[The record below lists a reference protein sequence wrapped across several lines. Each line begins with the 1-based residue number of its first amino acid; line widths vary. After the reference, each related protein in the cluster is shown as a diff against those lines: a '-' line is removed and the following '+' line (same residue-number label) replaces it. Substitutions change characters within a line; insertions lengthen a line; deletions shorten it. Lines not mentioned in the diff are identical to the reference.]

1 MGKHRPSDV
10 PEETDGSAQ
19 TQVVQAEKKSA
30 TEGPDVDQIESKVRI
45 GAKLSA
51 ITLLVTQ
58 IVSFV
63 QTFLLAN
70 FLSPVELGIFA
81 AGTVLTGFLVSVSEG
96 GLRLALV
103 QREDDIEDAADT
115 VFWVTLATGVLL
127 ALGAVA
133 VAPLIG
139 SYYTDA
145 SDVIASIAALTAGTL
160 VLHSLTN
167 VPDGLMQRQ
176 LNFKRRVI
184 VDPARVIGYAT
195 VTTTLAAMGWGVWSM
210 VVGQYVSMGIW
221 VVLTWYL
228 AKWRPGIGRPSYKLW
243 REMARFAFPL
253 MIEGLAERIR
263 TIAENALVGRL
274 SNADLGHYRQAQRL
288 SQIPAL
294 AVVQIGS
301 YILFPAFSRLAKQPE
316 RLKKSFLSAMQLSW
330 LFSIAVAALIFAL
343 GEPAVVIVLGEK
355 WRESGIAMVAMAG
368 YGVGIA
374 LQAAGSEVIKAAG
387 RPQLLNWTTA
397 ISLVCGIGMLAALL
411 PLGLI
416 GVGIAMSVTEMV
428 LGIVIVGLTRV
439 VLPFSVGRLLW
450 MLVPPTIA
458 AGVAAV
464 ASWYLETTF
473 VQAESFG
480 RLLGFAVLLGE
491 ILLFFVMFLVALAV
505 VAPHLVKR
513 AVGGVM
519 AKLGRGGDTDEDEED
534 DDEEEDE
541 DVDSG
546 EVLVPRRRPTFDFDQ
561 PTMLL
566 PVYSVDDTMEIRLR
580 GARQP
585 QRPMPPMPPRRPRR
599 PQPPPP
605 SLRTA
610 HLETQAL
617 PAQSAAAPPT
627 EAMPKQDA
635 PQQPD
640 PRTQAIPQQKAPA
653 PKAGPD
659 EPVPPTGRRSREA
672 PIDARADAPDDSFPP
687 RRPAPE
693 TGERPLPRRRPGDE
707 APRFG
712 PPPRRA
718 GVSGE
723 RPVPRR
729 DDDLDDLDPE
739 RSGEHPPSRP
749 SGGAPAPG
757 RRRRLD
763 ADDEPGLAPRFG
775 SAPRGPD
782 SDEHALPPRRPG
794 SPTVAQPAP
803 QMPPQSGR
811 RRLEP
816 DDSDEHLLPPRRPG
830 SPTVAQPIPPSPQ
843 SGRRRWEP
851 EDSDERPL
859 HPGAPTVGQPIQQ
872 PPPGRRRLAEPDG
885 EPLGP
890 SRAGP
895 SGERPVRP
903 PAPGENG
910 VPRRPMP
917 SRGPSGERH
926 VPPRGPVSGEHQVPQ
941 RRPGAGPAAGPGAG
955 PGAVPPPPGPP
966 GRRRADVSGERELP
980 LRPPRPGT
988 DSGERPLP
996 RRPMPANGDGPARPG
1011 PTGERPAGGGRRRLE
1026 DADGGHSLPMRA
1038 GVPPRRD
1045 QDSGEH
1051 VLPTRAEGVG
1061 RPPRPNGV
1069 RPGPEPDSGEHA
1081 LPNRAEGPGRPPRY
1095 GSARYDSDRY
1105 GSDEESRRR
1114 RVDPDAPDRG
1124 LPPRRPGGPPPHE
1137 RPRRPPV
1144 NGPGDPQAPRRAGP
1158 PPPSQAPPA
1167 PPTVAWRRPQEEA
1180 SSTELLP
1187 TQEPDGTRPARRGE
1201 APPNG
1206 GGRRRAPEP
1215 PEDRRRARDDEPD
1228 QPQAQPRPL
1237 PAPPSRPRT

>member
-1 MGKHRPSDV
+1 M
-10 PEETDGSAQ
+10 
-19 TQVVQAEKKSA
+19 QAEKKSA
-30 TEGPDVDQIESKVRI
+30 TDVPDDDQIESKVRV

-70 FLSPVELGIFA
+70 FLSPAELGIFA

-115 VFWVTLATGVLL
+115 VFWVTLTTGVLL
-127 ALGAVA
+127 ALAAVA

-221 VVLTWYL
+221 VVLTWWL
-228 AKWRPGIGRPSYKLW
+228 AKWRPGVGRPSYKLW
-243 REMARFAFPL
+243 REMAKFAFPL

-301 YILFPAFSRLAKQPE
+301 YILFPAFSRLAKHPE

-330 LFSIAVAALIFAL
+330 LFSIAVAGLIFAL
-343 GEPAVVIVLGEK
+343 GQPAVVLVLGEK
-355 WRESGIAMVAMAG
+355 WRESGIAMIAMAG

-416 GVGIAMSVTEMV
+416 GVGIAMSVTELV
-428 LGIVIVGLTRV
+428 LGVVIVGLTRV

-458 AGVAAV
+458 AGAAAF
-464 ASWYLETTF
+464 ASWYLETHF

-480 RLLGFAVLLGE
+480 RLLGFVVLLGE
-491 ILLFFVMFLVALAV
+491 ILLFFVMFLVAMTV
-505 VAPHLVKR
+505 VAPHLMKR
-513 AVGGVM
+513 ALGGVM
-519 AKLGRGGDTDEDEED
+519 AKLGRGGDTDDEDEED
-534 DDEEEDE
+534 EEEEDDE
-541 DVDSG
+541 DLDSG

-585 QRPMPPMPPRRPRR
+585 QRPMPPPPPRRPRR

-605 SLRTA
+605 SMRTA

-617 PAQSAAAPPT
+617 PAQSAAQPGSAQPGSAQLGPAQPAPPT
-627 EAMPKQDA
+627 EAMPKQEA
-635 PQQPD
+635 PQPPD
-640 PRTQAIPQQKAPA
+640 VRTQAIPQQKAPLS
-653 PKAGPD
+653 KGGPD
-659 EPVPPTGRRSREA
+659 EPGPPSGRRSREM
-672 PIDARADAPDDSFPP
+672 PLDARAEGLDDSLPP
-687 RRPAPE
+687 RRSAPD
-693 TGERPLPRRRPGDE
+693 TGDRPLPRRRPGDE

-718 GVSGE
+718 GGTGE
-723 RPVPRR
+723 RPVPRGG
-729 DDDLDDLDPE
+729 DGFGGPE
-739 RSGEHPPSRP
+739 SGEHPLPPRP
-749 SGGAPAPG
+749 AGAPAPVSG
-757 RRRRLD
+757 RRRRRD
-763 ADDEPGLAPRFG
+763 PDDEPSIPPRFG
-775 SAPRGPD
+775 GVSRGPD
-782 SDEHALPPRRPG
+782 SDEHPLPPRRPG
-794 SPTVAQPAP
+794 SPTVAQPLPPMPP
-803 QMPPQSGR
+803 QPQSGR
-811 RRLEP
+811 RRLEL
-816 DDSDEHLLPPRRPG
+816 DDSDERPLPPRRPG
-830 SPTVAQPIPPSPQ
+830 SPTVAQPMPPMPPQ
-843 SGRRRWEP
+843 SGRRRLELD
-851 EDSDERPL
+851 DSDERPL

-872 PPPGRRRLAEPDG
+872 PPPMPPSVPQSPPQPGRRRLAEPEG
-885 EPLGP
+885 EPHGP
-890 SRAGP
+890 TRAGP

-903 PAPGENG
+903 PGTGENG
-910 VPRRPMP
+910 MPPRRPMP
-917 SRGPSGERH
+917 PRGQPGGQSGERPM
-926 VPPRGPVSGEHQVPQ
+926 PPRGPVSGEHPLPP
-941 RRPGAGPAAGPGAG
+941 RRPGPGPG
-955 PGAVPPPPGPP
+955 PVRGAT
-966 GRRRADVSGERELP
+966 SGEREVP
-980 LRPPRPGT
+980 RHGPRPGHET
-988 DSGERPLP
+988 GERPLP
-996 RRPMPANGDGPARPG
+996 RRPLPANGDGPARPG
-1011 PTGERPAGGGRRRLE
+1011 HTGERPVPRGEPASGGRRRPE
-1026 DADGGHSLPMRA
+1026 GPDQGDGGHAL
-1038 GVPPRRD
+1038 PPRTGAPSRRRNGERPGQD
-1045 QDSGEH
+1045 SGQDSGEH
-1051 VLPTRAEGVG
+1051 VLPTRAEG
-1061 RPPRPNGV
+1061 
-1069 RPGPEPDSGEHA
+1069 S
-1081 LPNRAEGPGRPPRY
+1081 GRPPRY
-1095 GSARYDSDRY
+1095 AD
-1105 GSDEESRRR
+1105 DEPRRR
-1114 RVDPDAPDRG
+1114 RVDPDAPERG
-1124 LPPRRPGGPPPHE
+1124 VPPRRPAGPSPEP
-1137 RPRRPPV
+1137 PRRTPMNGPV
-1144 NGPGDPQAPRRAGP
+1144 NPEQPQGPRRAGP
-1158 PPPSQAPPA
+1158 PQA
-1167 PPTVAWRRPQEEA
+1167 PPTVAWRRPQEEP

-1187 TQEPDGTRPARRGE
+1187 TQERDDPRPARRGE

-1215 PEDRRRARDDEPD
+1215 PE
-1228 QPQAQPRPL
+1228 QPEAQPRPL